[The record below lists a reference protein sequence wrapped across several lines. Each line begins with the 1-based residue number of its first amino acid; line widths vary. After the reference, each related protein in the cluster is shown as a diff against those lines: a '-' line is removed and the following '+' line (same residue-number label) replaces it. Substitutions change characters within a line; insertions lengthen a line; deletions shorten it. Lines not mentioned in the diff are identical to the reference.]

1 MLLVKSMTV
10 VYGYDLTGS
19 DVVHVLATKPCVV
32 ATAPTASDRGYG
44 EAIAARDDGGF
55 YTVKESSKNLHSGTG
70 APIWSFNA

>member
-32 ATAPTASDRGYG
+32 ATA
-44 EAIAARDDGGF
+44 ARDDGGF